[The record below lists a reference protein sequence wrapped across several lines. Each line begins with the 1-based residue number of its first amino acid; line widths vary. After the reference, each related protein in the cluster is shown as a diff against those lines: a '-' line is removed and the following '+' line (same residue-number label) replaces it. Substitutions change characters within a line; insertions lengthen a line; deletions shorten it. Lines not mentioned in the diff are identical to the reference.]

1 MKDYTMIEQECR
13 ETSRISAAVIDEFL
27 LYYAAEKYNLE
38 RDLNLKLGKFSHITK
53 KFPKEWVNRL
63 KAQYITHRIFKAEGL
78 IRKILSHP
86 ALQKLNQ
93 EEIKF
98 LEFQAAHPWKFSFS
112 IIKEIPVDDFYVM
125 EDVFRDEEFLLY
137 SPGIT
142 KTRADQTII
151 LWFNLIGF
159 NGSCWQSYGPIGA
172 YRSFKPDDIF
182 FFATEMEPGIAGEN
196 DLMIHL
202 ESNPVPYMM
211 LLSGANYPLVINK
224 EHQML
229 LCTAE
234 YEVFHLNPE
243 SLSDRFKTEYNKGIC
258 RLSLKRWAG
267 PPHFSQA
274 YFKKAE
280 RTVVLSAMTDRG
292 FQALV
297 EGFNAYGHVFSD
309 EPDIRIHLTM
319 VTTASDILRKKINL
333 LPYEH
338 LFDKESTPAQKEAID
353 KLNDLL
359 KVALPEI
366 NAGLQP
372 DIKALAKKAGVD
384 PQVAEDV
391 IRHTMERLNKM
402 QP

>member
-1 MKDYTMIEQECR
+1 MIEQECR

-27 LYYAAEKYNLE
+27 LYYAAEQYNLE

-63 KAQYITHRIFKAEGL
+63 KSQYIIHKVFKAEGL
-78 IRKILSHP
+78 IRKILNH
-86 ALQKLNQ
+86 AAIHRLKQ
-93 EEIKF
+93 EEITF
-98 LEFQAAHPWKFSFS
+98 LEFQAIHPWKFSFS
-112 IIKEIPVDDFYVM
+112 IIKEIPADDFYVM
-125 EDVFRDEEFLLY
+125 KDVYREEEYLLY

-172 YRSFKPDDIF
+172 YRSFEPDDIF
-182 FFATEMEPGIAGEN
+182 FFATEMESGIAVEN

-211 LLSGANYPLVINK
+211 LLSGANYPLVLNK
-224 EHQML
+224 EHQIL

-234 YEVFHLNPE
+234 YEVFDLNPE

-258 RLSLKRWAG
+258 RLSLKRWAR

-274 YFKKAE
+274 YFKEAE
-280 RTVVLSAMTDRG
+280 RTVVLSAMTYRG

-297 EGFNAYGHVFSD
+297 EGFNAYGHGFSD
-309 EPDIRIHLTM
+309 EPDIRVHLTM

-338 LFDKESTPAQKEAID
+338 LFDKESTPAQKETID

-359 KVALPEI
+359 KLALPEI

-391 IRHTMERLNKM
+391 IRHTMKRLNKM